1 MEYKTVRII
10 FGSVLLC
17 LPPLNQQQYLQAK
30 LKLIANRCVSIGSQW
45 CCSQCE
51 ATPDC
56 GSFAF
61 ALGKCFLKNCRDT
74 DHSQQFSEDLAKA
87 RSRSGDVAVQALVLT
102 GRRKVAKA

>member
-1 MEYKTVRII
+1 MRKCQGYSWWRTHQLRTVTVT
-10 FGSVLLC
+10 SAA
-17 LPPLNQQQYLQAK
+17 Q
-30 LKLIANRCVSIGSQW
+30 